1 MGRRRSKG
9 KESKMTIILYLLSK
23 VKDLNFLLKC
33 YRGLSGQESTCQC
46 RPGFNPWVGKI
57 PWRRKWQPSPVFL
70 RIPWTEEP
78 GGLKSMGSQESVTT
92 EHRHTHT
99 HTQTHT
105 RTFNPP
111 LMDTKLQPFLIPPI
125 WTFYQRAIH
134 SFCCELIQP
143 LITQAGF
150 SSLQPLLANFRGRLL
165 SIVTCLN

>member
-9 KESKMTIILYLLSK
+9 KQSKMTIILYLLSK

-99 HTQTHT
+99 HTHKHT
-105 RTFNPP
+105 
-111 LMDTKLQPFLIPPI
+111 QEHLIPLSWI
-125 WTFYQRAIH
+125 QSYSH
-134 SFCCELIQP
+134 SSFHQFEHFIREQF
-143 LITQAGF
+143 I
-150 SSLQPLLANFRGRLL
+150 L
-165 SIVTCLN
+165 SVVS